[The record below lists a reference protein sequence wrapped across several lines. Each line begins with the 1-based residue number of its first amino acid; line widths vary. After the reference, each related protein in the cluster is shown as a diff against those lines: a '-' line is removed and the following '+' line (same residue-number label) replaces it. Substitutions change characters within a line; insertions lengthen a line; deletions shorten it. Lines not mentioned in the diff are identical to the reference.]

1 LNSYRNLFYLC
12 QRQNQAR
19 IEYPAPE
26 ENMPTIHER
35 FSGLFIP
42 HVTPFNQDG
51 SLDAESLARLTKHF
65 AAIGSVAGLVS
76 CARIGESPV
85 LSLDEKRRV
94 YEISGK
100 AARDA
105 GKTHIAA
112 IAPQSTDEAVGLM
125 RELENLPVDGVMI
138 FPPLLFSWG
147 KVDPNLKIR
156 FFEDLARETKLP
168 VVLFQIPVKSYY
180 YDPDTVCR
188 IARLEN
194 VVAFKEASF
203 DINLF
208 TDTVEALKR
217 DKAAMRML
225 SGNDRFVAESYR
237 LGAHG
242 ALIGVANVATEKW
255 GALDLAGRAGK
266 FEEAAAIQQELEIVK
281 ELVFSE
287 PIVEAVARIK
297 VVLQHEGLIKTAKV
311 RRPQLGISE
320 GELKQLLDSY
330 ANLKRNEFRRGAMES
345 QEKRRQVA
353 G

>member
-1 LNSYRNLFYLC
+1 M
-12 QRQNQAR
+12 
-19 IEYPAPE
+19 AP
-26 ENMPTIHER
+26 IHQK

-42 HVTPFNQDG
+42 YVTPFNQDG
-51 SLDAESLARLTKHF
+51 SLDSASLERLTKHF
-65 AAIGSVAGLVS
+65 ASLPGVAGLVS

-94 YEISGK
+94 YEICGK
-100 AARDA
+100 IARDA
-105 GKTHIAA
+105 GKVHIAT

-125 RELENLPVDGVMI
+125 RDLENLAVDGVMI

-147 KVDPNLKIR
+147 KVDNNLKVR
-156 FFEDLARETKLP
+156 FFEDLANETKLP
-168 VVLFQIPVKSYY
+168 MVLFQIPVRSYY
-180 YDPDTVCR
+180 YDPETICH

-208 TDTVEALKR
+208 TDTVNALKR
-217 DKAAMRML
+217 DKAAMRVL
-225 SGNDRFVAESYR
+225 TGNDRFVAESYK

-242 ALIGVANVATEKW
+242 ALIGVANVATERW
-255 GALDLAGRAGK
+255 GAMDFAGRAGK
-266 FEEAAAIQQELEIVK
+266 HDEAARIQKELEAVK

-320 GELKQLLDSY
+320 AEKKQLLESY
-330 ANLKRNEFRRGAMES
+330 EALKRNEFKPASAE
-345 QEKRRQVA
+345 QA
-353 G
+353 A